1 LIWIDYI
8 LLAII
13 TISALL
19 SLWRGFVKEAL
30 SLASWIV
37 ALWVALLFFHDLANW
52 LARWIDT
59 PSIRDGLGFGL
70 LFVITVLIGGLV
82 GHLAGQLVAKT
93 GLTAT
98 DRVLGMLFGI
108 ARGVVIVAVMVL
120 LAGLT
125 SLPQD
130 PWWQESLLLTHF
142 QDVALWLRSFLPA
155 DIAENIRF

>member
-1 LIWIDYI
+1 MIWIDYI

-13 TISALL
+13 VISALL

-37 ALWVALLFFHDLANW
+37 ALWVALLFFHDLADW

-59 PSIRDGLGFGL
+59 PSIRDAVGFGL
-70 LFVITVLIGGLV
+70 LFVVTVLIGGLV
-82 GHLAGQLVAKT
+82 GYLAGELVSKT

-98 DRVLGMLFGI
+98 DRVLGMLFGV

-130 PWWQESLLLTHF
+130 PWWRESLLLVHF

-155 DIAENIRF
+155 DIAENISF